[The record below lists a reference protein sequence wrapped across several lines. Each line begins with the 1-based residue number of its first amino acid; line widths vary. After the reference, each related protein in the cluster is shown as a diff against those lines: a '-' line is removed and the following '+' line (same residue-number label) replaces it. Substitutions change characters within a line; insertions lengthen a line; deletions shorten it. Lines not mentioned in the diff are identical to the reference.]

1 MIRIVLLIIACY
13 FLYSPTQ
20 AQDLHSPAEL
30 LDILEKSV
38 HNYQLQPLETT
49 IEADDR
55 IRVNSN
61 TFYRK
66 KKGDG
71 FEAVEVELSEK
82 ARVLKEE
89 AEQLFQKK
97 EYEEARLLYDK
108 LLGMHPEYSKLLVYI
123 GQTYHLEGEV
133 EKAIPFYR
141 KAIEQNFIDYM
152 GHWFLGRAMWDIGE
166 IEDGLAS
173 YMVAHLLNRNHP
185 LLIKELT
192 KVLEANGLQYNKW
205 SFIPQIALERE
216 DSINIKVS
224 FAEGWMGYALA
235 KAVWEFEPSHSEE
248 MGETFGVP
256 SMAQEKEA
264 LISFYLTYEAGDKK
278 LAKEPYLVGFEKA
291 LEGKQVDAYILYEIF
306 LIQEPSIAYQLSLD
320 NFIHLSEY
328 VLDAHCSIIKGKGKK
343 QNKKREKKKK
353 KKRQ

>member
-1 MIRIVLLIIACY
+1 MTIRIVLLVMGCY
-13 FLYSPTQ
+13 CLQSALQ

-30 LDILEKSV
+30 VEILEQSV
-38 HNYQLQPLETT
+38 HNYQLQPLERT
-49 IEADDR
+49 IEADER
-55 IRVNSN
+55 IIVNSN

-82 ARVLKEE
+82 ANVLKEE

-97 EYEEARLLYDK
+97 DYEAARLLYDK

-133 EKAIPFYR
+133 EKAVPFYE
-141 KAIEQNFIDYM
+141 KAIDQNFIDYM
-152 GHWFLGRAMWDIGE
+152 GHWFLGRAFWDMGKV
-166 IEDGLAS
+166 EDCLAS

-185 LLIKELT
+185 LLMKELT
-192 KVLEANGLQYNKW
+192 KVLAANGLQYDNW
-205 SFIPQIALERE
+205 SFVPQVALERE
-216 DSINIKVS
+216 DSINIKVA

-248 MGETFGVP
+248 MGEVFGVP
-256 SMAQEKEA
+256 SIAQEKEA
-264 LISFYLTYEAGDKK
+264 LICFYLTYESGNKK
-278 LAKEPYLVGFEKA
+278 LAKEPYVMGFQKA
-291 LEGKQVDAYILYEIF
+291 LEGKQVEAYILYEIF

-328 VLDAHCSIIKGKGKK
+328 VIDAHCSVIKG
-343 QNKKREKKKK
+343 KKKK
-353 KKRQ
+353 KKKKKHK